1 MTERVGEAGTTGP
14 EESGPTR
21 AAPDGSQTADETVR
35 DGADDRPS
43 MPRIVLAGTV
53 NAGQRLHLLSDPAP
67 PAVNVTVGL
76 LAQGAQ
82 AGERL
87 IGQCSDGVR
96 KVAGLPAPWLRQVI
110 ANAAERGEDAIA
122 GSSRQTAAWLRG
134 PVSDTVAKSTRSLL
148 GGLVSRAVRQAAETL
163 SPVVIDA
170 VLPYI
175 REQAVPALVGDVV
188 ADQRLRAM
196 VAAQGRSV
204 MASMA
209 DELQAKIASADDR
222 AEAAFQRLRRGGP
235 AT

>member
-1 MTERVGEAGTTGP
+1 
-14 EESGPTR
+14 
-21 AAPDGSQTADETVR
+21 
-35 DGADDRPS
+35 

-53 NAGQRLHLLSDPAP
+53 NAGQRLHLLPDPTP

-87 IGQCSDGVR
+87 IGQCSEGVR

-110 ANAAERGEDAIA
+110 ATAAERGEDAIM
-122 GSSRQTAAWLRG
+122 GSSRQTAAWLREKVG
-134 PVSDTVAKSTRSLL
+134 ESATRSPRSLL
-148 GGLVSRAVRQAAETL
+148 GGLVTRAVRQAAETL
-163 SPVVIDA
+163 SPTVIDA
-170 VLPYI
+170 VLPHI
-175 REQAVPALVGDVV
+175 REQAVPALVGDLV

-209 DELQAKIASADDR
+209 DELQAKIAGADDR